1 MMATKRDR
9 GFRLVRAGLA
19 ALGLLAALAAVEPG
33 LAAIP
38 ERTDV
43 QRMIVEEAS
52 STRVPASLALA
63 VAKVES
69 NFNPKALS
77 SAGARGVMQ
86 IMPKT
91 AKDIYD
97 VDADQLWD
105 ARLNIRLGIDFL
117 ESLIKRYGGRWDL
130 ALSHYNGGSRV
141 GRPPN
146 ARVIPAT
153 RKYVDAVLAW
163 QKRFDRNATMMA
175 LADTAGKPAPTPQPA
190 PNRDRQVAAYWM
202 FEDPNIDKDWRH
214 YLKVADYWLAVAQN
228 GGDPLAVEPGSDLE
242 LAARQSPTDEW
253 QPVETGPQRPS
264 QELEQKIQERRLQ
277 FRDRLTTGDLPW
289 PRRRD
294 RWVEG

>member
-1 MMATKRDR
+1 MMATKPDR
-9 GFRLVRAGLA
+9 GFKLLCAGLA
-19 ALGLLAALAAVEPG
+19 ALGLLVGLAAAAPG
-33 LAAIP
+33 MAAIP

-52 STRVPASLALA
+52 GTRVPASLALA

-69 NFNPKALS
+69 NFNPRALS

-105 ARLNIRLGIDFL
+105 ARLNVRLGIDFL
-117 ESLIKRYGGRWDL
+117 ESLIERYGGRWDL

-141 GRPPN
+141 GTPPN

-163 QKRFDRNATMMA
+163 QKRFDRNTTMLA
-175 LADTAGKPAPTPQPA
+175 LADATSKQTPKPQPA
-190 PNRDRQVAAYWM
+190 PSRDRQAAAYWM
-202 FEDPNIDKDWRH
+202 FEDPAIEKDWRH

-228 GGDPLAVEPGSDLE
+228 GGDPLAVEPGSGLE
-242 LAARQSPTDEW
+242 LAARQSPADDW
-253 QPVETGPQRPS
+253 QPVETGPQSPS